1 MSGGVRRP
9 RSRCQSSE
17 SISGSWPAAAPA
29 AWLCPGKRAASG
41 AYRRASAGPWDRSAE
56 RGWSWTSDGARWP
69 GKSPETCSAPGPRS
83 WVSSI
88 ATAAQPYTKMCST
101 LHMRTNVEIDDKLLS
116 KAKKLSGLKTKR
128 EIVNEALKSFIRY
141 QQQLGVLKLAGK
153 FQFWDD
159 YEHEY
164 KRLRENP
171 HIIED

>member
-1 MSGGVRRP
+1 
-9 RSRCQSSE
+9 
-17 SISGSWPAAAPA
+17 
-29 AWLCPGKRAASG
+29 
-41 AYRRASAGPWDRSAE
+41 
-56 RGWSWTSDGARWP
+56 
-69 GKSPETCSAPGPRS
+69 
-83 WVSSI
+83 
-88 ATAAQPYTKMCST
+88 
-101 LHMRTNVEIDDKLLS
+101 MRTNVDIDDKLLS